1 MIYKI
6 IVDKQVE
13 KQLKKI
19 PKYEQNKIRQTI
31 HNLRLNPRPPG
42 CKKLAC
48 HSNDVYRVR
57 WGVYRVKYEIHE
69 DILTIILL
77 KAGKRENFFDDLS

>member
-13 KQLKKI
+13 KQLNKI

-31 HNLRLNPRPPG
+31 HNGNG
-42 CKKLAC
+42 
-48 HSNDVYRVR
+48 
-57 WGVYRVKYEIHE
+57 
-69 DILTIILL
+69 
-77 KAGKRENFFDDLS
+77 